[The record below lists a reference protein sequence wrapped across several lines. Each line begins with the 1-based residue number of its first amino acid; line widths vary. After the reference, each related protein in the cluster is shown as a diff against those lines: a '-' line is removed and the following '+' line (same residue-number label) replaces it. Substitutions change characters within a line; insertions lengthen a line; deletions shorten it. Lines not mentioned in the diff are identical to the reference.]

1 MNLHYLTDSI
11 ARGWRQLA
19 SRRIY
24 MVMLIVVPVLFGFF
38 FLDLL
43 EVGLPLKVPVA
54 VVDMDDSPLSRQ
66 VTRNLGSTELVDVR
80 CKVESF
86 HEAQKKVRSGE
97 IFGFFYLPEQ
107 FQKKALGGDEPTVTY
122 YSNLTYYVPGSLA
135 FKGFKTVAVTT
146 TGALV
151 QTTLVS
157 TGIDSNTTK

>member
-54 VVDMDDSPLSRQ
+54 
-66 VTRNLGSTELVDVR
+66 
-80 CKVESF
+80 
-86 HEAQKKVRSGE
+86 
-97 IFGFFYLPEQ
+97 
-107 FQKKALGGDEPTVTY
+107 
-122 YSNLTYYVPGSLA
+122 NLT
-135 FKGFKTVAVTT
+135 K
-146 TGALV
+146 
-151 QTTLVS
+151 
-157 TGIDSNTTK
+157 